1 MRNAIGLPA
10 VTVWQPWAS
19 LIIAGFKP
27 YEFRGRPAP
36 RTLQGKRI
44 VIHAGARPMR
54 NSEIMPL
61 MEDLLA
67 GRMCGGLDPACLPM
81 LERAIGEPGSLPLS
95 AGLGT
100 ALMGRSVLAS
110 VLWPDAF
117 RNDSDRLDH
126 ANYALPL
133 SKIER
138 WEPIVP
144 ARGMQGWWKWQ
155 GQTR

>member
-1 MRNAIGLPA
+1 MRALTI
-10 VTVWQPWAS
+10 WQPWAS

-27 YEFRGRPAP
+27 YEFRRRAAP
-36 RTLQGKRI
+36 STLWGQRI
-44 VIHAGARPMR
+44 VIHAGARPMKAK
-54 NSEIMPL
+54 EIVPL
-61 MEDLLA
+61 MEDILA
-67 GRMCGGLDPACLPM
+67 GRDCGGLSPDCLPL
-81 LERAIGEPGSLPLS
+81 LERCVGEPTCLPLS

-110 VLWPDAF
+110 ELWPDAF

-144 ARGMQGWWKWQ
+144 ARGLQGWWPWQ